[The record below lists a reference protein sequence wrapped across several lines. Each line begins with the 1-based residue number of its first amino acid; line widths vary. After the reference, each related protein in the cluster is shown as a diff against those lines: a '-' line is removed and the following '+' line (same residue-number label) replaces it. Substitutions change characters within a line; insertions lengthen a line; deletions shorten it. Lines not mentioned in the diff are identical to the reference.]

1 MPTLDRCIVNAS
13 EAAWEEEFLPG
24 TKNKNNCSGFVK
36 AVAKRLGIPLPDTA
50 NADGIADV
58 VSKKWTKVASGTE
71 AARLAGTGTFVLAV
85 LKAADHTPARNNGH
99 VAIVAS
105 GELYKQKYPVVW
117 GGSIASAQSKGSKTV
132 GEVWNRADRDNVAYY
147 AYGVVACK

>member
-1 MPTLDRCIVNAS
+1 MDQSSLGHRGSA
-13 EAAWEEEFLPG
+13 PG
-24 TKNKNNCSGFVK
+24 
-36 AVAKRLGIPLPDTA
+36 
-50 NADGIADV
+50 
-58 VSKKWTKVASGTE
+58 W
-71 AARLAGTGTFVLAV
+71 
-85 LKAADHTPARNNGH
+85 NGH
-99 VAIVAS
+99 VAIVVS